1 MGIITGYFCLLCFF
15 FLLVKALTR
24 KFHFIKMD
32 KIIMRIH
39 KPVSAAFLIICVLHI
54 IFMYPVLITRHM
66 LVPVT
71 GMLIVGVSA
80 ALIALCHMVKDKKLN
95 LTIHRIFSIVMLCCV
110 VGHMLIYFVDYKN
123 YQTRIHDI
131 QIGDVT
137 ISGIRDGRYTGSY
150 DAGYIYAKVEVTVKD
165 GQITDINILKHDNER
180 GALAE
185 KITDDVIA
193 QQQVDVDAISG
204 ATNSSM
210 VIKKAIENALEA
222 KTLFHV
228 G

>member
-1 MGIITGYFCLLCFF
+1 MGIVTGYFCLLCFF

-32 KIIMRIH
+32 KIIMRVH
-39 KPVSAAFLIICVLHI
+39 KPVSAVFLIICVLHI
-54 IFMYPVLITRHM
+54 IFVYPVLKTRHM

-71 GMLIVGVSA
+71 GI
-80 ALIALCHMVKDKKLN
+80 LIAGAAAVMIVLCHMVKDKKLN
-95 LTIHRIFSIVMLCCV
+95 LTIHRMLSLVMLCCV
-110 VGHMLIYFVDYKN
+110 IGHIAIYFVDYKN

-137 ISGIRDGRYTGSY
+137 ISGIRDGKYMGSY

-185 KITDDVIA
+185 KITDEVIA

-210 VIKKAIENALEA
+210 VIKKAIENALED
-222 KTLFHV
+222 KCLM
-228 G
+228 